1 MRQGFC
7 PLFFDANG
15 STMPLEG
22 SYFGSHAFLCLN
34 GPSLAL
40 TAVEKLAN
48 LFTMTCN
55 NGPTIMRSNANVML
69 DPASRFSLSQWL
81 DPTIQKFVPM
91 SHARMLLFDNRKI
104 MMQQKWEWSK
114 MHVGQC
120 PNVVYFRRKDQFNPA
135 TFARE
140 RTICWGGKAKGQMV
154 RSVMIAA
161 LRILV
166 ALGFREIYI
175 LGADFKMES
184 ANRYAYAMEPSES
197 SAKGNTR
204 AYGLLNELFTTLQPE
219 LVKIGVNVWNATP
232 VSGLTAF
239 RKISFDGAVERASAA
254 IGTWRTEKV
263 AGMYIDE
270 EKKKLLPHAPV
281 PAP

>member
-22 SYFGSHAFLCLN
+22 AYYGSHAFLCLN
-34 GPSLAL
+34 GPSLA
-40 TAVEKLAN
+40 TTPVELLSN

-55 NGPTIMRSNANVML
+55 NGPTILRPNANVML

-81 DPTIQKFVPM
+81 DPTVQKFVPTT
-91 SHARMLLFDNRKI
+91 HARMMLFDNRKI
-104 MMQQKWEWSK
+104 GASQNWEWSK
-114 MHVGQC
+114 THVAQC
-120 PNVVYFRRKDQFNPA
+120 PNVVYFRRRDHFNQV

-140 RTICWGGKAKGQMV
+140 RTICWGTNAKEKTV

-161 LRILV
+161 LRILI

-175 LGADFKMES
+175 VGADFKMDA
-184 ANRYAYAMEPSES
+184 ANRYAYEMEANES

-204 AYGLLNELFTTLQPE
+204 AYKLLNELFAALQPE
-219 LVKIGVNVWNATP
+219 LAKVGVNVWNATP
-232 VSGLTAF
+232 NSGLTAF
-239 RKISFDGAVERASAA
+239 PKMSFEGAVEKAQAA
-254 IGTWRTEKV
+254 IGLWRAEKMV
-263 AGMYIDE
+263 GMYDDE
-270 EKKKLLPHAPV
+270 AKKKLLKP
-281 PAP
+281 